1 MPWDDAKPSRVFANL
16 FDIHSTAGEESKC
29 VDRQEVTGAARQLRR
44 ATIGSIQER
53 YHGPERSHSQPR
65 LRHCRADRGALLPG
79 GAYPRIQPG
88 RVRRGQGGLK
98 ERDRLWDQTQKLRA
112 AGKLSEAIAAA
123 EAMLAIE
130 RKVLPAG
137 HADLA
142 VSLDWLAMI
151 YSDREDFA
159 AAKVARQQALEVLRK
174 RYGET
179 HWKVTDARLALEDV
193 ERRAGMTRDQR
204 QKLAEADRLNRE
216 VVPFIGRA
224 SMARL

>member
-1 MPWDDAKPSRVFANL
+1 MVRSVRIRSLVFGIAVLIVAHCFLEGRSPAYSQGVSEEAK
-16 FDIHSTAGEESKC
+16 
-29 VDRQEVTGAARQLRR
+29 AA
-44 ATIGSIQER
+44 
-53 YHGPERSHSQPR
+53 
-65 LRHCRADRGALLPG
+65 
-79 GAYPRIQPG
+79 
-88 RVRRGQGGLK
+88 LK

-174 RYGET
+174 RYGDS
-179 HWKVTDARLALEDV
+179 HWKVTDARLALQDV
-193 ERRAGMTRDQR
+193 ERQAGMTPDQR
-204 QKLAEADRLNRE
+204 QKLAEAERLNRE
-216 VVPFIGRA
+216 VFARYQAGRYGEA
-224 SMARL
+224 LSSARRALALRHELLGRRHPLYAQSSRPCSST